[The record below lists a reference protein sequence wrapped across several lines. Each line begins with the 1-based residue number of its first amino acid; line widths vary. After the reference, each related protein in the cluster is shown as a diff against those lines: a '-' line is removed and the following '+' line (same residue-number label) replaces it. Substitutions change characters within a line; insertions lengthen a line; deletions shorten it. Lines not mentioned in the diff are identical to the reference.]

1 VRVNRRR
8 GQIAADCDSKTL
20 KALKKTVSGWG
31 HDRRRWWPHPAA
43 DSSMR
48 LNAVVLFVQVA
59 PSGADL
65 HVSMAVVVLRSDS
78 SAL

>member
-1 VRVNRRR
+1 
-8 GQIAADCDSKTL
+8 
-20 KALKKTVSGWG
+20 
-31 HDRRRWWPHPAA
+31 
-43 DSSMR
+43 MR

-78 SAL
+78 SALSLNLKDRVAKFRSNQAARGEISRSIRRRSDRPAISKS